1 MMGYYGRGPYGYEGY
16 NHMLGGGPG
25 GLGMLLFGALVL
37 LGIILLVVWAAK
49 ASHMH
54 RAAHAYATAVPA
66 APLAPVA
73 RADEATLIARRRLAS
88 GEITP
93 EQYTEIVTALGG

>member
-16 NHMLGGGPG
+16 NHMLGGG
-25 GLGMLLFGALVL
+25 GLGMLLFGGLVL

-49 ASHMH
+49 ASHMR
-54 RAAHAYATAVPA
+54 RAVHAYAA
-66 APLAPVA
+66 AASATPLAPVA
-73 RADEATLIARRRLAS
+73 RVDEATLIARRRLAS